1 MYLRMLVRGAACS
14 LGLCCVQ
21 SCHILETSVCVERR
35 SSESTSQRSGL
46 NQNPEV
52 ILMPKSWLSV
62 HKCQTEIFEIQT
74 QRQSYGGIRVAF
86 YMCEAKREHFRDSP
100 W

>member
-1 MYLRMLVRGAACS
+1 MYAFHIDF
-14 LGLCCVQ
+14 Q
-21 SCHILETSVCVERR
+21 SNLFFFSQFNGYFNVERR

-52 ILMPKSWLSV
+52 ILMAKSWLSV
-62 HKCQTEIFEIQT
+62 HKCQTEIQT
-74 QRQSYGGIRVAF
+74 QRQSYGGVRVAF